1 MIIYKYGKNYI
12 KLLIIVDSIFFL
24 YFASTF
30 LTNNS
35 ESPIKFLVL
44 MSALY
49 LLYYIVIIISSV
61 YTITKATLT
70 YNTFFRRIDFVWE
83 DIYSIE
89 SRAPA
94 LKVIEKHSI
103 AIYSRNH
110 KKEIPVTS
118 CVGNYEKLLTIIIEK
133 SKNNSEIRIDKEVEN
148 LF

>member
-83 DIYSIE
+83 EIYSIE
-89 SRAPA
+89 SMAPA
-94 LKVIEKHSI
+94 LKVI
-103 AIYSRNH
+103 